1 MTVHPDNEDVR
12 RVLDSYRLSNETDT
26 ETMGRLVKPAWTKV
40 DGGWSDHRRPSMK
53 HLEQTAEQFGM
64 LPSDVF
70 CIVVNDVLVGDVGSG
85 HDLLEEILEWIVV
98 AKPLERNRV
107 LDGYAVS
114 QLARYE
120 NDQIST
126 VGGPGRVQ
134 LASS

>member
-1 MTVHPDNEDVR
+1 
-12 RVLDSYRLSNETDT
+12 
-26 ETMGRLVKPAWTKV
+26 
-40 DGGWSDHRRPSMK
+40 MK